1 MTQLTFKDI
10 AQIVKNT
17 IGGKQ
22 SEIVNKVFNWAF
34 IDSKPVSQ
42 PTANRY
48 FHGES
53 ISSYIKDNKLRPLND
68 IEERL
73 SKAFTYERSQ
83 LLKDEL
89 KNCGL
94 TDGQKNIF
102 PSSAT
107 KVLAKQLHSLLKNPI
122 SQNSSKFLQSSK
134 SLQKKKASPK
144 TENSAL
150 ATLRRSFN
158 SRFPN
163 SDEYEHE
170 FSVFVSDN
178 VSKYKSDYSFKIS
191 NNDWKSVKQSFN
203 CSPIVLARTLYTPE
217 DPVKDINHP
226 YGEFADEQLECQY
239 NENILTSN
247 TIKINGTEYYV
258 DENGKKHKRFYT
270 VKEVNP
276 PIPPYAYI
284 GEVTNYTFS
293 TSASNVTV
301 NFTFNLLNQVKYE
314 IISQNHQY
322 LGIPKEILL
331 NNDHH
336 YKHIK
341 DIDILNR
348 LGNVL
353 NTTN

>member
-10 AQIVKNT
+10 AQIVRDT

-34 IDSKPVSQ
+34 IDNQPVSQ

-48 FHGES
+48 FRGES
-53 ISSYIKDNKLRPLND
+53 ISTYVKRNKLRPTNE
-68 IEERL
+68 IEKQL
-73 SKAFTYERSQ
+73 SKAFISESLQ
-83 LLKDEL
+83 SLKEEL
-89 KNCGL
+89 INYGL
-94 TDGQKNIF
+94 DDGKKKIF
-102 PSSAT
+102 PGSAT
-107 KVLAKQLHSLLKNPI
+107 KVLAKQLYSLMKEAS

-134 SLQKKKASPK
+134 SLQNKKAPIK
-144 TENSAL
+144 AENSVL
-150 ATLRRSFN
+150 ATLRESFN

-178 VSKYKSDYSFKIS
+178 VSKYKSNYSFKIS

-203 CSPIVLARTLYTPE
+203 RSPILLVRTLYTPE
-217 DPVKDINHP
+217 DPFKNINHP

-239 NENILTSN
+239 DEHILTSN
-247 TIKINGTEYYV
+247 TIKINDTEYYV
-258 DENGKKHKRFYT
+258 DENRKKYKRFYT

-284 GEVTNYTFS
+284 GEVTSYTFS
-293 TSASNVTV
+293 TSVSNVTV
-301 NFTFNLLNQVKYE
+301 KFTFNLLNQIKYE